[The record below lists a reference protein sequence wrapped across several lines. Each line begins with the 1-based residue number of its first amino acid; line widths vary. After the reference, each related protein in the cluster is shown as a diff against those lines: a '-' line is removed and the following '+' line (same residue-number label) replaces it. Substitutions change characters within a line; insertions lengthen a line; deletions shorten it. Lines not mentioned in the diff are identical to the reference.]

1 MRDAPRRWRE
11 WQGDGMEGGATGR
24 SVRMGAGTGWIHEY
38 AENAHTQGRRE
49 GGGPTA
55 MRPREGP
62 RGGGEPGGGGTEREV
77 LSLGRDAGARQRPGP
92 RVPSQRFTYGARR
105 AGIPERLLGGG
116 VTSLGTGWTEE
127 GRAEGGAWGR
137 VPCA

>member
-1 MRDAPRRWRE
+1 ML
-11 WQGDGMEGGATGR
+11 
-24 SVRMGAGTGWIHEY
+24 
-38 AENAHTQGRRE
+38 
-49 GGGPTA
+49 
-55 MRPREGP
+55 
-62 RGGGEPGGGGTEREV
+62 RGGGESGRGMGWRGERRDGVSGWERAQGRYTNTPRTRTHRGDEREGDRQQCDHERAHAGAERRGGGTEREV